1 MIFISLFV
9 GIFLT
14 SLTGT
19 VIFGFWRAAGFAL
32 ERRGEIGLIS
42 FLLRVVLFF
51 YLVPVVF
58 ACLLFWTGAFA
69 DGEAGS
75 FLTATP
81 LLIQVARFLAV
92 VWLVG
97 FLVELVRYML
107 QQKVRRVEKNISM
120 PAGAYWREA
129 VGRVRERLQ
138 VTEEIPVYELPGCKC
153 PFISGFIK
161 CCIFIPKNV
170 EDEEEMEIILEHELY
185 HYVKKDLHLKKFCA
199 WIVRVQWFNP
209 LERRLVRQVDV
220 WGDSRCDYYM
230 CYESGAHWDMKDY
243 FDVVLRHA
251 ERKKSRF
258 RFYDSMHMA
267 RNRREIQRRIERM
280 RKVKMGKGMR
290 RASAFVLGAC
300 FIMASAVTSL
310 AAGGG
315 LERLYQEIHAASM
328 EISYEAE
335 QAAEEAEDVE
345 EYARDRADYAEIV
358 RGDDEVDL
366 DSRSLNS
373 YTWDIRAG
381 VVYET
386 GLFWATKGDKI
397 SVTANPSPASSKI
410 GTGLDCPDGV
420 LRGISGT
427 GPLSGTFTVRQ
438 TGFHRVFVENMEST
452 GISVVVAVS
461 R

>member
-92 VWLVG
+92 VWLD
-97 FLVELVRYML
+97 
-107 QQKVRRVEKNISM
+107 
-120 PAGAYWREA
+120 
-129 VGRVRERLQ
+129 

-209 LERRLVRQVDV
+209 LVRRLVRQVDV